1 MIVIRLTSGW
11 SVRLTASESM
21 LKLRARISDDDAVQ
35 DARLVED
42 DRDQRVAAGLAAT
55 GQRPRRRRGV
65 GGRWAGAAPDAALE
79 RRRRRCAGTLPFELG
94 SASLV
99 RPVPLLD
106 QVGQALAGRHHR
118 EDVLLLGDLEPDERR
133 AVDRLGGPDRVVD
146 LVRRRGPERRDP
158 ERVGELG
165 EVRAGQMGRVV
176 VARRR

>member
-21 LKLRARISDDDAVQ
+21 LKLRARISDETRLRTPGLSRTIATSVWRRCSPPPGSARGGGADVAV
-35 DARLVED
+35 R
-42 DRDQRVAAGLAAT
+42 AG
-55 GQRPRRRRGV
+55 GV
-65 GGRWAGAAPDAALE
+65 MPGAAPDAALGE
-79 RRRRRCAGTLPFELG
+79 APAPVPPGTLPFERLR
-94 SASLV
+94 SWRSLV

-146 LVRRRGPERRDP
+146 LG
-158 ERVGELG
+158 
-165 EVRAGQMGRVV
+165 RASRP
-176 VARRR
+176 